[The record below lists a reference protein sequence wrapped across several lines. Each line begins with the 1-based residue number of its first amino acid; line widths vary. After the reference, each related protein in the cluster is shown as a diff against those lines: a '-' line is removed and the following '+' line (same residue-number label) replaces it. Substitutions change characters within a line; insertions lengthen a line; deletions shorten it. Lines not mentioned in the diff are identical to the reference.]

1 MKRVSLKDIAKL
13 VGASPSTVSFILNGK
28 ASQMRISDELK
39 NKVLA
44 TAKKMG
50 YQPNQVAV
58 SLRTGQTK
66 ILGLLVEDISNNF
79 FASLAKTIEEE
90 AEEFGYKVVYS
101 STENNSKKG
110 VELLRMLT
118 QRQVDGY
125 LITPTV
131 GMEEDIEMLARHK
144 KPLVLMDRYFPG
156 IEAPYVQVDNKG
168 AVEKGM
174 EHLVEKGY
182 KKIAFITIESPMI
195 QMRQRE
201 EAYLDAIAKSS
212 AQKKKLILKVNYS
225 GGRETAIE
233 QITDF
238 LKKQQPDAV
247 FFATNYLG
255 ILGLESIRAI
265 SLSIPKDLAVVCFD
279 DNDIFRLHLP
289 GITVLQQPVE
299 AIARTAIHI
308 LMQQLGN
315 SKVPVKKN
323 QVQLAANLIVRQST

>member
-28 ASQMRISDELK
+28 ASQMRISEELK
-39 NKVLA
+39 NKVIA

-79 FASLAKTIEEE
+79 FASLAKTIEDE

-101 STENNSKKG
+101 STENKSKKG

-125 LITPTV
+125 LVTPTL
-131 GMEEDIEMLARHK
+131 GMEEDIKMLVDHK

-156 IEAPYVQVDNKG
+156 IEAAHVQADNAG
-168 AVEKGM
+168 AVAQGM
-174 EHLVEKGY
+174 EHLLQKGY
-182 KKIAFITIESPMI
+182 KKIAFITIESGLI
-195 QMRQRE
+195 QMQQRE
-201 EAYLDAIAKSS
+201 QAYIEAVGSS
-212 AQKKKLILKVNYS
+212 PQKRKCMLKVDYNAPK
-225 GGRETAIE
+225 EEIIANITA
-233 QITDF
+233 F
-238 LKKQQPDAV
+238 LNKNKPDAV

-255 ILGLESIRAI
+255 ILGLESIRE
-265 SLSIPKDLAVVCFD
+265 LGWNIPNDLALICFD

-308 LMQQLGN
+308 LMHQLGN
-315 SKVPVKKN
+315 HKITLKKN
-323 QVQLAANLIVRQST
+323 QVQLAANFIIRGST